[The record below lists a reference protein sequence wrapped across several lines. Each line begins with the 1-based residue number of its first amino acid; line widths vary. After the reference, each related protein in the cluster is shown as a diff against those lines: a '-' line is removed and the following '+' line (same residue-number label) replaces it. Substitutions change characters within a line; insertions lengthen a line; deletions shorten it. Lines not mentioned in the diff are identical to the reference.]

1 MLWRG
6 CVGQAQGQ
14 IIGCKLAVSYI
25 FVVILQKLGCT
36 RQTESQLSLRSF
48 ALILQKLGCTRQTE
62 SQLSLHSLALIL
74 QKLGCTRQTG
84 SPEWA

>member
-25 FVVILQKLGCT
+25 FVVILQQLGCT
-36 RQTESQLSLRSF
+36 RQTESRGRK
-48 ALILQKLGCTRQTE
+48 A
-62 SQLSLHSLALIL
+62 
-74 QKLGCTRQTG
+74 
-84 SPEWA
+84 